1 MMTDLE
7 RTMVGILT
15 VIFLLGGAGVAMYGI
30 FQVNSTG
37 DKSAGDQFI
46 IPSQILNS
54 LTVIFLLY
62 LTMNNSYMSNS
73 YKFLIIL
80 LLVGGVVAE
89 IYITGYSDQSLE
101 NTLSYVVIVLNFLI
115 RVFFVVELSKNGVTS
130 PIITPL
136 QPMQKAVK
144 EAVVRPMEQA
154 IKRVVE
160 PAPAPRA
167 KQESAE
173 EDYGKMIISKWD
185 SIWRKIKA
193 SPEGLDEES
202 RKQAWNE
209 VVNPASKEGRKD
221 VMGVIKEAISKLKD
235 SSGNPIPQS
244 ILDTIGGARK

>member
-1 MMTDLE
+1 M
-7 RTMVGILT
+7 
-15 VIFLLGGAGVAMYGI
+15 
-30 FQVNSTG
+30 
-37 DKSAGDQFI
+37 
-46 IPSQILNS
+46 
-54 LTVIFLLY
+54 
-62 LTMNNSYMSNS
+62 
-73 YKFLIIL
+73 
-80 LLVGGVVAE
+80 
-89 IYITGYSDQSLE
+89 
-101 NTLSYVVIVLNFLI
+101 
-115 RVFFVVELSKNGVTS
+115 EL
-130 PIITPL
+130 
-136 QPMQKAVK
+136 
-144 EAVVRPMEQA
+144 A